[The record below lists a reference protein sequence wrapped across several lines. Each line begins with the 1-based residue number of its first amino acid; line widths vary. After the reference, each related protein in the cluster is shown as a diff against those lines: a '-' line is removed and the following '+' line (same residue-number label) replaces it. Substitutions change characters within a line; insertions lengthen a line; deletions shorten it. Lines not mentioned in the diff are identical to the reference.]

1 MSTETTPQAPREER
15 TDKKYYTASGEDITR
30 IVAPAE
36 KFIEKLYSSG
46 SENGSDIPALTQQT
60 QEAML
65 HIIGEV
71 LYENNM
77 RPYNFPWDNPE
88 KNTDTANAS
97 TVDQKEGQGTTKA
110 DDSQSVKPTESS
122 PELTEAHHEH
132 LAKYKAYREAV
143 ENIPEEELQAVKE
156 LQEVLGTILRDGL
169 APNAAKYHVLARL
182 EDKVKTMDILD
193 ASDKL
198 NWISQKILASEK
210 EIPRPV
216 DAETVIEITQKILNS
231 KLAELRGDTKERCR
245 LEEEASVDMARIQT
259 LFELDKSR
267 LLDKLYK
274 ELLTRIDIIYSDGE
288 LEMSQKQVA
297 LEELAAVIDEM
308 REDMMN
314 ADEEAIT
321 ALERLG

>member
-15 TDKKYYTASGEDITR
+15 TDKKYYTASGEDITH
-30 IVAPAE
+30 IAAPAE
-36 KFIEKLYSSG
+36 KFVKKFCPAESETNNNELPLSPHTQAAILYT
-46 SENGSDIPALTQQT
+46 IRTAL
-60 QEAML
+60 
-65 HIIGEV
+65 
-71 LYENNM
+71 YDNNM
-77 RPYNFPWDNPE
+77 RGYNFPWNTSDGDIHDDHSTAE
-88 KNTDTANAS
+88 KMVNERKNY
-97 TVDQKEGQGTTKA
+97 Q
-110 DDSQSVKPTESS
+110 
-122 PELTEAHHEH
+122 EAI
-132 LAKYKAYREAV
+132 KD
-143 ENIPEEELQAVKE
+143 IPEEELQAVKE
-156 LQEVLGTILRDGL
+156 LQEVLGTILSDGL

-198 NWISQKILASEK
+198 NWLSQKILASEK

-231 KLAELRGDTKERCR
+231 KLAELRGDTKERRR

-267 LLDKLYK
+267 LLDQLYK

>member
-1 MSTETTPQAPREER
+1 
-15 TDKKYYTASGEDITR
+15 
-30 IVAPAE
+30 
-36 KFIEKLYSSG
+36 
-46 SENGSDIPALTQQT
+46 
-60 QEAML
+60 ML

-143 ENIPEEELQAVKE
+143 ENIPKEELQAVKE
-156 LQEVLGTILRDGL
+156 LQEVLGTILSDGL
-169 APNAAKYHVLARL
+169 APNAAKYHILSGL
-182 EDKVKTMDILD
+182 EYKVETMDTLD
-193 ASDKL
+193 ASEKL
-198 NWISQKILASEK
+198 NWLSQKILASEK

-231 KLAELRGDTKERCR
+231 KRAELRGDTKERHR

-267 LLDKLYK
+267 LLDQLYK